1 VLISHAA
8 IEDRVVYILRRDGP
22 RSFDDLIKAVRGR
35 GKQAAD
41 DDEIL
46 DVLAELE
53 LEGEIEMAGDV
64 ISFAD
69 FVVRECW

>member
-1 VLISHAA
+1 MA
-8 IEDRVVYILRRDGP
+8 IEDRIVAVLRRDGP
-22 RSFDDLIKAVRGR
+22 LSLDNLVAVVRGR
-35 GKQAAD
+35 GKQTAA

-69 FVVRECW
+69 FAVQEYW